1 MALLPNPSLEK
12 RENIRY
18 GFFKS
23 YLKQLVFYVAF
34 LCTHIAAAQNISSV
48 GGGGAGADG
57 SPATGAAIS
66 PPYGVAVDASGNIYF
81 AEYQAHKIR
90 KISTDGII
98 STIAGTGVNGST
110 GDGGQAVNAQISGPI
125 GITLDNSGN
134 IYFAEYQSNKIRKIS
149 TSGIIT
155 TVAGNGTAGFSGDGG
170 PATSASLYYPWSVAV
185 DAAGNL
191 LITYYQN
198 NRIRKVATNG
208 IISTFAGN
216 GTAVSGGDGGPATSA
231 SFRNPT
237 GISIG
242 KSGAIYISEFGGH
255 RIRKISTN
263 GVISTVAGTGTAGF
277 SGDGGPA
284 TSAAIASPYNLAVDG
299 EENIYIADFSNH
311 RIRKV
316 TMAGTISTIAGSG
329 TAGYEGDGGPAVNA
343 KLNSPLDVAVDRN
356 GHVFIADYA
365 NRRIRKVMNL
375 PANELTFNGTN
386 QYVVVP
392 NNSALEF
399 ATGTVEMWVKPNWTA
414 GSHGGANPSM
424 ISMRSNSG
432 TRYSLHI
439 GNDLNSIGLWNN
451 SNSFYTPYTFVK
463 GQWYHIAVVMKS
475 VTTDYYVNG
484 ILIGSTNNTLR
495 ANGTGYDLKV
505 GASELGTA
513 LGANELFEGAIDEVR
528 IWNTLRSAAEIKEN
542 MNAPVAASSTGLV
555 AYFPIDAGV
564 TGPANAVPRLFKDYT
579 SNALNG
585 KLYNYYSSNASLSN
599 LTVASG
605 TFAPAFT
612 SATLS
617 YAVQLAQPA
626 TSVII
631 TPTAQDPK
639 ATIKVNGT
647 AVVSGNAI
655 EVQLSR
661 GMNSVEVLVTAE
673 DGTINT
679 YSLAIGENDTKAP
692 VPSIANLPVITAECE
707 ATVKA
712 PTAND
717 ETDGLITAT
726 TSDPVVYTT
735 QGDYTITWKYT
746 DKSGNASTQTQ
757 NVSIK
762 DVTAPVIGKKVSKVA
777 IIGGWG
783 TEKMKSFLAAQG
795 YVAITLTAVPNAA
808 DLATYDAVI
817 LMRTP
822 GNDNLIEW
830 VKKGGL
836 LITEYDASMW
846 TLNTAK
852 LLNARHVS
860 AGYVENSVV
869 TFASTAKG
877 AKLGK
882 DLPNPYYEAD
892 RTDFFISFS
901 DIGEG
906 VEVLATRAGQAAI
919 LGGTSGSGYAMIIG
933 YDWGDGFPETYSL
946 TGQLLLNALTFG
958 NSTPTNLAVSASTA
972 SCGAIV
978 EYATPVANDNC
989 SQATVTQTV
998 GLPSGSVFPLGVT
1011 TNTFVAKDAAGNE
1024 TTVSF
1029 TVTVTDN
1036 VKPTVLV
1043 NNFTIQLDAEG
1054 KASITPAM
1062 VNNGSID
1069 NCTIPED
1076 GYAIDKTSFD
1086 CLNVGTNE
1094 VILTVTDA
1102 SGNSATKTAIVT
1114 VEDKTAP
1121 IAIAKNI
1128 TVQLDANGAA
1138 VITPEMINNGSSD
1151 VCGNLTL
1158 SLSKATFNCSNVGTN
1173 TITLTVKDASNN
1185 EATTTAIVTVEDK
1198 IAPVAVAKNITVQLD
1213 AAGKASITPAMV
1225 NNGSTDNCSIDVNSF
1240 SIDKSSFDCSDLG
1253 KNEVILTVKDINGNE
1268 ATATAIVTVEDNVAP
1283 VVTAQNLTIEL
1294 DANGQATITANQ
1306 LNNGSTDACGI
1317 KSVKAS
1323 KTAFNCTNTGE
1334 NQVILTVI
1342 DNSGN
1347 KATATV
1353 TVTVLDK
1360 IAPSITAPAAVVVN
1374 VDAGK
1379 NTASEV
1385 VLGTPVT
1392 VDNCSVAKVENDAP
1406 AIFPTGTTTVTW
1418 TVTDAS
1424 GNTETATQLVTVR
1437 ANIVSVAQLSM
1448 IKVPIR
1454 TPYTSVPLPA
1464 SVEVT
1469 YTSNEK
1475 QLVSINWNK
1484 GNYNGMVAG
1493 PYTLTGELILANGTT
1508 NLDNKVATVVVEVQ
1522 PNKAPTALAF
1532 SATTFKPEATANE
1545 VIGTLTTTDPD
1556 DTEFVYTF
1564 VNGDGDADNSL
1575 FEIRGNEVYLKSN
1588 NGLSGKVQFS
1598 IRVRSTDP
1606 YFNTIEKTFTLTK
1619 GKYGKTEDQL
1629 KIVNAFSPN
1638 GDGINDNWTI
1648 PELRFYNNVYIQ
1660 IFDRSGVRVFETTDP
1675 ETGWNG
1681 RSSNGQLLK
1690 GPYLYTVEV
1699 KDINWVK
1706 RGVVTILSK

>member
-34 LCTHIAAAQNISSV
+34 LCTHIAAAVNQPTNEFNKTVSQVESNAGTTLTPGDVSITGFNA
-48 GGGGAGADG
+48 GGGDVGFVSWVDLLPGTEIKFTNNGWLSSA
-57 SPATGAAIS
+57 ATTAPNNARNTEQ
-66 PPYGVAVDASGNIYF
+66 VVTWTNTTGNVI
-81 AEYQAHKIR
+81 A
-90 KISTDGII
+90 
-98 STIAGTGVNGST
+98 AGTTIVLKTSYPYSANYGST
-110 GDGGQAVNAQISGPI
+110 
-125 GITLDNSGN
+125 
-134 IYFAEYQSNKIRKIS
+134 
-149 TSGIIT
+149 
-155 TVAGNGTAGFSGDGG
+155 TVF
-170 PATSASLYYPWSVAV
+170 
-185 DAAGNL
+185 
-191 LITYYQN
+191 
-198 NRIRKVATNG
+198 
-208 IISTFAGN
+208 
-216 GTAVSGGDGGPATSA
+216 
-231 SFRNPT
+231 
-237 GISIG
+237 
-242 KSGAIYISEFGGH
+242 
-255 RIRKISTN
+255 
-263 GVISTVAGTGTAGF
+263 
-277 SGDGGPA
+277 
-284 TSAAIASPYNLAVDG
+284 
-299 EENIYIADFSNH
+299 
-311 RIRKV
+311 
-316 TMAGTISTIAGSG
+316 
-329 TAGYEGDGGPAVNA
+329 
-343 KLNSPLDVAVDRN
+343 
-356 GHVFIADYA
+356 
-365 NRRIRKVMNL
+365 
-375 PANELTFNGTN
+375 
-386 QYVVVP
+386 
-392 NNSALEF
+392 
-399 ATGTVEMWVKPNWTA
+399 
-414 GSHGGANPSM
+414 
-424 ISMRSNSG
+424 SNSG
-432 TRYSLHI
+432 TSNPAFGI
-439 GNDLNSIGLWNN
+439 GGGDQITVYQTS
-451 SNSFYTPYTFVK
+451 
-463 GQWYHIAVVMKS
+463 
-475 VTTDYYVNG
+475 
-484 ILIGSTNNTLR
+484 
-495 ANGTGYDLKV
+495 NGTGFAPDNS
-505 GASELGTA
+505 ATATFSGTA
-513 LGANELFEGAIDEVR
+513 LFIVHWPFAWATSGQINDASTYLPIDLNGHNMTFGQFLDPLEQYTGVR
-528 IWNTLRSAAEIKEN
+528 TGKTAAEYKALLNTASNWKVIWATPIN
-542 MNAPVAASSTGLV
+542 SAPFALAAPALS
-555 AYFPIDAGV
+555 
-564 TGPANAVPRLFKDYT
+564 ANAD
-579 SNALNG
+579 
-585 KLYNYYSSNASLSN
+585 LSN
-599 LTVASG
+599 LTLSAGTLSPAFGAATTAYTSSVLNHISAINVTPTLTDSKSTVKVNNQVVASG
-605 TFAPAFT
+605 NSISVP
-612 SATLS
+612 L
-617 YAVQLAQPA
+617 AV
-626 TSVII
+626 
-631 TPTAQDPK
+631 
-639 ATIKVNGT
+639 
-647 AVVSGNAI
+647 GNNTVAI
-655 EVQLSR
+655 
-661 GMNSVEVLVTAE
+661 GVTAE
-673 DGTINT
+673 NGTIKT
-679 YSLAIGENDTKAP
+679 YIVTVKRANSPNANITAYAVNPGQETIAFDNVRNAYTASVASNIAETAITLTLSDANATLKINGISAVSGQPSNVNLSYGENQIDAVVTAPDGVTQKTYKFIVTRAKQATVP
-692 VPSIANLPVITAECE
+692 VPNVANLPELTDECSV
-707 ATVKA
+707 TVKA
-712 PTAND
+712 PTATD
-717 ETDGLITAT
+717 ETDGVITAT
-726 TSDPVVYTT
+726 TADPLTYTA
-735 QGDYTITWKYT
+735 QGDYTITWTYT
-746 DKSGNASTQTQ
+746 NKSGNASNQTQ

-869 TFASTAKG
+869 TFASTTKG

-901 DIGEG
+901 NIGED
-906 VEVLATRAGQAAI
+906 VEVLATRSGQAAI
-919 LGGTSGSGYAMIIG
+919 LGGTSGSGYSMIIG

-958 NSTPTNLAVSASTA
+958 NGAPTDMVVSTSSAS
-972 SCGAIV
+972 CDAIV
-978 EYATPVANDNC
+978 NYTTPVANDNC
-989 SQATVTQTV
+989 SEVTVTQTT
-998 GLPSGSVFPLGVT
+998 GLASGSVFPLGVT

-1043 NNFTIQLDAEG
+1043 NNFTVQLNAEG

-1062 VNNGSID
+1062 VNNGSTD

-1086 CLNVGTNE
+1086 CSNVGTNE

-1102 SGNSATKTAIVT
+1102 NGNSATKTAIIT
-1114 VEDKTAP
+1114 VEDKTVP
-1121 IAIAKNI
+1121 VAIAKDI
-1128 TVQLDANGAA
+1128 TIQLDANGAA

-1213 AAGKASITPAMV
+1213 ATGKVSITPVMV
-1225 NNGSTDNCSIDVNSF
+1225 NNGSTDNCGIDVNSF
-1240 SIDKSSFDCSDLG
+1240 SIDKSNFDCSNIG
-1253 KNEVILTVKDINGNE
+1253 RNEVILTVQDINGNE

-1317 KSVKAS
+1317 KSVTAS

-1493 PYTLTGELILANGTT
+1493 PYTLTGELVLTSGRT

-1522 PNKAPTALAF
+1522 PNKVPTALAF
-1532 SATTFKPEATANE
+1532 SATTFKPEATSDE

-1575 FEIRGNEVYLKSN
+1575 FEIRDNEVYLKSN